1 MQDFLLNEIIKK
13 KWNVRQAEQFV
24 TSLKSGIKDS
34 KQASDR
40 TQQKETTETKTLS
53 KVLNTKVSLRRMAKG
68 GKLEIAYKNDEDLN
82 RILKRI
88 N

>member
-1 MQDFLLNEIIKK
+1 
-13 KWNVRQAEQFV
+13 
-24 TSLKSGIKDS
+24 
-34 KQASDR
+34 
-40 TQQKETTETKTLS
+40 
-53 KVLNTKVSLRRMAKG
+53 LNTKVSLRRMAKG